1 MWYDVLLLILSY
13 TPFYPILHYT
23 GSVSPEVRDLVVTTY
38 QAWKAAIAICR
49 PGVKYNEIGGV
60 IEEVVRGKG
69 YTSVKEFC
77 GHGSVIMSI
86 LVMMYYWCLSY
97 HTFILYLSLMY
108 TADSLYLYSIGRVFH
123 TTPNVLHYTNYQRSG
138 VMAPGH
144 CFTIEP
150 MICMGSN
157 VPVIWPDA
165 WTAAT
170 ADGKPTAQF
179 EHTLLITENGV
190 EELTG
195 KLETSPKYSWE
206 V

>member
-1 MWYDVLLLILSY
+1 M
-13 TPFYPILHYT
+13 
-23 GSVSPEVRDLVVTTY
+23 
-38 QAWKAAIAICR
+38 
-49 PGVKYNEIGGV
+49 
-60 IEEVVRGKG
+60 
-69 YTSVKEFC
+69 
-77 GHGSVIMSI
+77 
-86 LVMMYYWCLSY
+86 
-97 HTFILYLSLMY
+97 
-108 TADSLYLYSIGRVFH
+108 FH

-179 EHTLLITENGV
+179 EHTLLITDTGV